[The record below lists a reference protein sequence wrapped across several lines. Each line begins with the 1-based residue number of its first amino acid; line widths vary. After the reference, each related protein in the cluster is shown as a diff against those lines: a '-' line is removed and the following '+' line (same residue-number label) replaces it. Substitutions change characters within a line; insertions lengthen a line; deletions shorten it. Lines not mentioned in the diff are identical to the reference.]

1 MAPEILKEIRGLLFL
16 RYLFLLL
23 FCCGDNQTIAF
34 SMDVVDLDGRIVF
47 QMLAQFCDIYIH
59 APGIEIVVINPNR
72 LQSQFTL

>member
-23 FCCGDNQTIAF
+23 FCCGDNQTITF

-47 QMLAQFCDIYIH
+47 QMLTQFCDIHIH
-59 APGIEIVVINPNR
+59 APCIEIVIINPNR